1 VGLRNI
7 GGLVMPVVVQMTF
20 EDGKQEVVNIPA
32 EIWRRNNEQ
41 VTKVFVTDKP
51 VVAFTLDPFLQT
63 ADTDLS
69 NNAYPRKL
77 APSRFELFEQQ
88 QRPQPNP
95 MQQQSSATQPVP
107 ASSGATG
114 GGTN

>member
-1 VGLRNI
+1 
-7 GGLVMPVVVQMTF
+7 
-20 EDGKQEVVNIPA
+20 
-32 EIWRRNNEQ
+32 

-51 VVAFTLDPFLQT
+51 VIAFTLDPFLQT

-77 APSRFELFEQQ
+77 APTRFELFEQQ
-88 QRPQPNP
+88 QRTQPNP
-95 MQQQSSATQPVP
+95 MQQQPSATQPVP